1 VATALPVRASR
12 NRATIRRRRV
22 VTLSLLA
29 IALLVVVGGASAAL
43 TGFDPFGSNEVGQI
57 VNGAILLPTNQ
68 WISPIGD
75 RIEDE
80 HARIESSTLSPDGRY
95 MAALTWHEFTGYLT
109 IIDLKTGQIVQEEG
123 GEYPNGTLDPEAGE
137 PGEEVAADGPFY
149 SPDGKTLYVPQTGDI
164 AKFTVDPETGMVS
177 NKVIVPMPKAEH
189 TKAPEYNTEPASPGE
204 ALPSGMAFSAD
215 GSKLY
220 VALNGANTL
229 AVLNTA
235 TDEVEKQI
243 PVGDAPRQ
251 VVIDGNTAY
260 VSNEGGHPAKPG
272 ESTNFTDGTAV
283 PASPVTGAA
292 DSGTVSVVNLE
303 TETEEGEIPV
313 GLQPTALY
321 RDGEA
326 LFVANSNDDS
336 LSLIDTK
343 TNKVVQTV
351 STNPLPGAKV
361 GSYANAIS
369 MPDASHVLVSIGRD
383 NAIALYK
390 FEGLTKGHGGHGWYS
405 AEHTDAL
412 AGKSSG
418 HGGWDHNAGWDHRHG
433 SGRPHHRGHGGHGHH
448 HEPPPVKEPLSY
460 EGLMPTDWYPVD
472 VQPDPALGAG
482 TIVVTNARGIGDRGP
497 KEKICKG
504 PETSPATECA
514 TGFNTYDETGTVT
527 KFTMPSHTELAHDT
541 EAVFTD
547 NNWKNVPA
555 INSGAGDTVPHVI
568 PTHLGGHSPIKH
580 VFVIVKE
587 NRTYDQDLGDL
598 GEGNGDPELAQF
610 GEKVTPNLHAM
621 AKRFGDLDNF
631 YDEGTLSADGH
642 NWIVQAEA
650 NDYIEKEFGAFY
662 RSYPAEGNDALAYQ
676 RDGFLWNAAEKAG
689 QSVKVFGEYNYFI
702 TTKGSGTGGTWK
714 EWYEDS
720 QILEGKQKGPL
731 PIPTTEYTTTSDI
744 PSLNEIT
751 DHAYPRFDLE
761 IPDQY
766 RYDIWK
772 EEFEHEEQTHSVPN
786 LTLIWLP
793 DDHTGGAPEPVAQ
806 EADNDLAMGKIVEQI
821 SHSKVWKESAI
832 FGVEDDTQNGV
843 DHVDGHHG
851 PAFVISP
858 YSKGGVDN
866 EYASQPNMVRTV
878 EQILGIQPMNQE
890 DYSAE
895 PMYSAFTESPNF
907 APYTA
912 APNQIP
918 LTLGVAGLP
927 QTLPST
933 SSSSGSGP
941 EYKVPA
947 PMAKVS
953 KSWNQWK
960 NRQPFQGL
968 DGRPDSAKPLL
979 LDRFD
984 WYSAHDWKQAYPGDP
999 KIYRPSEV
1007 PGGNLPAAVTGD

>member
-1 VATALPVRASR
+1 VPTPLPIRASR
-12 NRATIRRRRV
+12 NRATVRRRRV
-22 VTLSLLA
+22 VALSLVA
-29 IALLVVVGGASAAL
+29 VALLVVVGGASAAL
-43 TGFDPFGSNEVGQI
+43 TGVDPFGTHEVGQL

-75 RIEDE
+75 RIEDQD
-80 HARIESSTLSPDGRY
+80 ARIQSSTLSPDGNY
-95 MAALTWHEFTGYLT
+95 MAALTWHDFTGYLT
-109 IIDLKTGQIVQEEG
+109 IFDLKTGQIVQEEG
-123 GEYPNGTLDPEAGE
+123 RAGGTLDPEAGE

-149 SPDGKTLYVPQTGDI
+149 SPDGKTLWVPQTGDI

-177 NKVIVPMPKAEH
+177 NKVIIPMPKAAH
-189 TKAPEYNTEPASPGE
+189 TKATETNTEPVSPGE

-215 GSKLY
+215 GSKAY

-229 AVLNTA
+229 AVIDTA
-235 TDEVEKQI
+235 TDEVVNQI
-243 PVGDAPRQ
+243 PVGNAPRQ

-260 VSNEGGHPAKPG
+260 VSNEAGHPAKPG
-272 ESTNFTDGTAV
+272 ESTNYTDGTAV

-303 TETEEGEIPV
+303 NETEEGEITV

-336 LSLIDTK
+336 MSLIDTK
-343 TNKVVQTV
+343 TNKVVQMV

-369 MPDASHVLVSIGRD
+369 MPDPNHVLVSIGRD
-383 NAIALYK
+383 NAIALYR
-390 FEGLTKGHGGHGWYS
+390 FEGLTKGHG
-405 AEHTDAL
+405 
-412 AGKSSG
+412 
-418 HGGWDHNAGWDHRHG
+418 HGGGWNRDVSWDH
-433 SGRPHHRGHGGHGHH
+433 GRGHGHH
-448 HEPPPVKEPLSY
+448 HPEPPLNKDPLSY

-497 KEKICKG
+497 QSKTCKG

-527 KFTMPSHTELAHDT
+527 KFTLPSHGELAHDT
-541 EAVFTD
+541 QTVFTD
-547 NNWKNVPA
+547 NNWNNVPA
-555 INSGAGDTVPHVI
+555 INSGAGDTVPNVI
-568 PTHLGGHSPIKH
+568 PTRLGGRSPIKH

-610 GEKVTPNLHAM
+610 GEKITPNLHAL
-621 AKRFGDLDNF
+621 ARRFGDLDNF

-689 QSVKVFGEYNYFI
+689 DSVKVFGEYNYFL
-702 TTKGSGTGGTWK
+702 TGPGNGGTWK

-731 PIPTTEYTTTSDI
+731 PIPTTEYKTTSDI
-744 PSLNEIT
+744 PSLNAVT
-751 DHAYPRFDLE
+751 DHAYPRFDVE

-766 RYDIWK
+766 RYDMWK
-772 EEFEHEEQTHSVPN
+772 EEFEREERSNSVPN

-793 DDHTGGAPEPVAQ
+793 DDHTGGAPDPVAQ
-806 EADNDLAMGKIVEQI
+806 EADNDLAMGKMVEEI

-832 FGVEDDTQNGV
+832 FGVEDDTQDGV
-843 DHVDGHHG
+843 DHVDGHRG

-895 PMYSAFTESPNF
+895 PMYTAFTEHPNF
-907 APYTA
+907 APYEA
-912 APNQIP
+912 EPNRIP
-918 LTLGVAGLP
+918 LTLGVEGLP
-927 QTLPST
+927 QTMPST
-933 SSSSGSGP
+933 EGSSPTGP
-941 EYKVPA
+941 EYQVPPA
-947 PMAKVS
+947 MKKMS
-953 KSWNQWK
+953 ESWNQWK
-960 NRQPFQGL
+960 NRQPFQGM
-968 DGRPDSAKPLL
+968 DGKPDSAKPLL

-984 WYSAHDWKQAYPGDP
+984 WYSAHDWKVAYPGDP
-999 KIYRPSEV
+999 KIYLPSEV
-1007 PGGNLPAAVTGD
+1007 PGGKLPAAVTGD

>member
-1 VATALPVRASR
+1 VATALPIRASR
-12 NRATIRRRRV
+12 NRPAIRRRRV
-22 VTLSLLA
+22 IALSLVA
-29 IALLVVVGGASAAL
+29 IALLFVVGGATAAL
-43 TGFDPFGSNEVGQI
+43 TGVDPFGSDEVGQL

-80 HARIESSTLSPDGRY
+80 HARIQSSTLSPDGQY

-123 GEYPNGTLDPEAGE
+123 GEYPDGTLDPEAGE

-177 NKVIVPMPKAEH
+177 NKVIIPMPKAEH

-229 AVLNTA
+229 AVLDTA
-235 TDEVEKQI
+235 TDEVDKQI

-251 VVIDGNTAY
+251 VIIDGNTAY
-260 VSNEGGHPAKPG
+260 VSNEGGHPAQPG

-303 TETEEGEIPV
+303 TEAEEGEIPV

-336 LSLIDTK
+336 LSLINTK

-369 MPDASHVLVSIGRD
+369 MPDPNHVLVSIGRD

-390 FEGLTKGHGGHGWYS
+390 FEGLTKGHGHGH
-405 AEHTDAL
+405 
-412 AGKSSG
+412 
-418 HGGWDHNAGWDHRHG
+418 WD
-433 SGRPHHRGHGGHGHH
+433 GRNRDVSWNRGHGRGRRHQPRHH
-448 HEPPPVKEPLSY
+448 HPTPPPPVKDPLSY

-472 VQPDPALGAG
+472 VQPDSALGAG

-541 EAVFTD
+541 ATVFTD

-568 PTHLGGHSPIKH
+568 PTKLGGHSPIKH

-610 GEKVTPNLHAM
+610 GEKITPNLHAL
-621 AKRFGDLDNF
+621 AKRFGDFDNF

-720 QILEGKQKGPL
+720 QVLEGKQKGPL

-744 PSLNEIT
+744 PSLNEVT

-772 EEFEHEEQTHSVPN
+772 EEFEHEEHTNAVPN

-793 DDHTGGAPEPVAQ
+793 DDHSGGAPQPVAQ
-806 EADNDLAMGKIVEQI
+806 EADNDLAMGKIIEKI
-821 SHSKVWKESAI
+821 THSKVWKESAI

-843 DHVDGHHG
+843 DHVDGHRG

-858 YSKGGVDN
+858 YSAGGVQN
-866 EYASQPNMVRTV
+866 QYASQPNMVRTI
-878 EQILGIQPMNQE
+878 EQILGVQPMNQE

-895 PMYSAFTESPNF
+895 PMYSAFTEHPNF

-912 APNQIP
+912 EPNQIP
-918 LTLGVAGLP
+918 LTLGVEGLP

-933 SSSSGSGP
+933 EGSSGSMP

-953 KSWNQWK
+953 KSWSQWK

-968 DGRPDSAKPLL
+968 DGKPDSAKPLL

-999 KIYRPSEV
+999 KIYKPSEV
-1007 PGGNLPAAVTGD
+1007 PGGKLPAAVTGD